1 MESLVASITRVNTW
15 CIHMTTSPRM
25 DYISTWAWAI
35 TIPVTSLSMTSSAND
50 WSCVFSTTQNRRW
63 SSSTAFDW
71 YPVLVTI
78 QLQPPYQDGTS
89 PFGLLGISNTG
100 TGTWVRTRDDRVKVC
115 CVSDYTIPEQNL
127 VVVEGIDPS
136 SRAYEARAHPSTPH
150 NQTGLT
156 NGYRSHAATFTESGA
171 TITPWPT

>member
-1 MESLVASITRVNTW
+1 MESLAASITCVNTW

-35 TIPVTSLSMTSSAND
+35 TIPVISLSMTSSAND
-50 WSCVFSTTQNRRW
+50 WSCVFSTTQNQRW
-63 SSSTAFDW
+63 SLSTAFDW

-100 TGTWVRTRDDRVKVC
+100 TGTWDRTRDDRVKVC
-115 CVSDYTIPEQNL
+115 CVT
-127 VVVEGIDPS
+127 
-136 SRAYEARAHPSTPH
+136 STPFPNKTWWLWKVSILPPGLMKPVRIRLRHTTWCWGIVWNSNPCWRNH
-150 NQTGLT
+150 N
-156 NGYRSHAATFTESGA
+156 
-171 TITPWPT
+171 P